1 MEKRG
6 LVPMKG
12 KGDVLTYW
20 LNGTTDKAIKR
31 RKVENCMQLRP
42 LFSLPKLTGG
52 AGNSEQVTRR
62 ERKSPKMSLVPSD
75 VRHSFRERISAD
87 NRRHSG
93 NIFENGDRP
102 PDSPSLR
109 HPQLD
114 NGSVTTLDST
124 TGTLVPVS
132 GGRNQQQPTQI
143 KEKSIAA
150 KLLSGNVLLI
160 FLFLLSGLVKTWVL
174 F

>member
-1 MEKRG
+1 
-6 LVPMKG
+6 MK
-12 KGDVLTYW
+12 
-20 LNGTTDKAIKR
+20 
-31 RKVENCMQLRP
+31 LRP

-102 PDSPSLR
+102 PDSPSCLR
-109 HPQLD
+109 HPPLD

-124 TGTLVPVS
+124 TGTLVPVA
-132 GGRNQQQPTQI
+132 GARNQQQPTQI

-150 KLLSGNVLLI
+150 KLLSGSFRWFYFRQRKL
-160 FLFLLSGLVKTWVL
+160 GK
-174 F
+174 